1 MRSRT
6 KVFKFLSLA
15 LLATGVLAL
24 PLATAAATPKAAD
37 GARTAPPAL
46 NLSYDKDVFRA
57 LEAQAGA
64 ETSGPRKFSRL
75 AVRLYGGYNYVAA
88 GDVNDGCDGFFE
100 LMAAYAAL
108 GLGTTTGG
116 YNPVHAG
123 YNFGADFVYQ
133 LTPTFGV
140 GIGAGYMRNSKDSLM
155 TLTAET
161 SAITLTGTPTL
172 SAIPVRLGVFL
183 NFPVAGKIDLTANA
197 GATYYAGLKLD
208 AAQRLEFTA
217 DDWEN
222 MAVAAKRSSLSANLG
237 FQGGLGVEYKLSPK
251 MGFFV
256 EAVGR
261 YARLKNF
268 DVVTGTTTSSDGSSD
283 TSTGKLYI
291 VTYTSTDLTYSAFTI
306 EDTVPV
312 DNPPAETYREPKI
325 DLSGFSLQAGIRIRL

>member
-46 NLSYDKDVFRA
+46 NLSYNGDVFGT
-57 LEAQAGA
+57 LEAPAGA
-64 ETSGPRKFSRL
+64 VTSGPQRFSRL
-75 AVRLYGGYNYVAA
+75 AVRLYGGYNYIAA
-88 GDVNDGCDGFFE
+88 GDVNDGTDGYFE
-100 LMAAYAAL
+100 LMEAYAAS
-108 GLGTTTGG
+108 GYGTTTGG

-133 LTPTFGV
+133 ITPVFGV
-140 GIGAGYMRNSKDSLM
+140 GIGAGYMRSSKDSLM
-155 TLTAET
+155 TLTSEMST
-161 SAITLTGTPTL
+161 ITLTATPTL
-172 SAIPVRLGVFL
+172 SAVPIRLGVFL

-197 GATYYAGLKLD
+197 GATYYAGLTLN
-208 AAQRLEFTA
+208 ATQRLEFTA
-217 DDWEN
+217 DDWTN
-222 MAVAAKRSSLSANLG
+222 MAMAAKRSSLSANLG
-237 FQGGLGVEYKLSPK
+237 FQGSLGVEYKLSPR
-251 MGFFV
+251 MGFFI

-268 DVVTGTTTSSDGSSD
+268 DIVTGTTTSSGGSPS

-291 VTYTSTDLTYSAFTI
+291 VTYSSTDLTYSAFTI